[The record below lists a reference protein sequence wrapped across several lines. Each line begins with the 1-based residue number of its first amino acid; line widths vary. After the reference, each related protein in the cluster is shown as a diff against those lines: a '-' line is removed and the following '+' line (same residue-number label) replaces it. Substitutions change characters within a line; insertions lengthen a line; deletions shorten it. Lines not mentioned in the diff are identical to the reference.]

1 MKKIIL
7 IAAVCLM
14 GIGAKAQTLI
24 ANDFAGQI
32 GTTRTLTNAQ
42 PDTILLQITKARP
55 SLTFKYDITKTSGT
69 LSGTIVLQARVTG
82 IGTAEAWYTVNSYT
96 ITDATATNV
105 VSLTANQFVN
115 YRIITTPGASQVA
128 VYKKYLVA
136 RQYN

>member
-1 MKKIIL
+1 MKKLI
-7 IAAVCLM
+7 IAALLCLA
-14 GIGAKAQTLI
+14 GSLSYGQTVI
-24 ANDFAGQI
+24 SVDYAGQI

-69 LSGTIVLQARVTG
+69 LSGTIVLQARITG
-82 IGTAEAWYTVNSYT
+82 IGTSEAWYTVNSYT

-115 YRIITTPGASQVA
+115 YRIITTPGTSQVA

-136 RQYN
+136 RTY